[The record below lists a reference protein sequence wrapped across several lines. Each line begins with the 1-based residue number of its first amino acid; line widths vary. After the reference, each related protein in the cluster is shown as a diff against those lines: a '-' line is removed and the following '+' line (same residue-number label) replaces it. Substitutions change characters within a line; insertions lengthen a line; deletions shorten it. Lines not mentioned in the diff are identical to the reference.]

1 MDTRASAPG
10 QPAHEPLRRRELV
23 VKVERSAPRRAEG
36 SGAQRWLP
44 WVSALAGPL
53 VTVLVTGGLAHWAT
67 GWFKEREARE
77 TNERLYAQ
85 LLTQREQSDTTI
97 RKDMF
102 SVVINRFLADKGEL
116 RWRDKVLHVEL
127 LANNFSQSLDL
138 APLFKDIARRLPQAP
153 DVAPPERREL
163 IERLDLTAAALNG
176 KQLSSLSRRGHA
188 RSKRVSVHELDKG
201 PMPDLIKVKL
211 PLRDMVPSAAVPG
224 TAVDETITFQV
235 EALRANVGRR
245 ELELRLLVRQ
255 GEQKLLYHQHFWVG
269 LYDFPMLSNVQLP
282 FGLRAALALTDF
294 DLPIDPRDRGEPIN
308 ATLHLVVFP
317 SSSASFKER
326 QDYDDILLD
335 MVRQRERQVLTTGDA
350 R

>member
-1 MDTRASAPG
+1 
-10 QPAHEPLRRRELV
+10 
-23 VKVERSAPRRAEG
+23 VERATPWPPERAG
-36 SGAQRWLP
+36 VQRWLP

-53 VTVLVTGGLAHWAT
+53 VTVLVTGVLAHAAT
-67 GWFKEREARE
+67 AWFSAREARE

-153 DVAPPERREL
+153 EVAPAERREL
-163 IERLDLTAAALNG
+163 MERLDLTASALNG
-176 KQLSSLSRRGHA
+176 KQLSSLARRGHA
-188 RSKRVSVHELDKG
+188 RSKRVAVRALDKG
-201 PMPDLIKVKL
+201 PIPELIKVKL
-211 PLRDMVPSAAVPG
+211 PLRSLVPSAAVPE
-224 TAVDETITFQV
+224 AAADETLTFEV
-235 EALRANVGRR
+235 EALRANLERR

-255 GEQKLLYHQHFWVG
+255 GKQQVLYHQHFWVG

-294 DLPIDPRDRGEPIN
+294 DVPIDVRDRSEPIH
-308 ATLHLVVFP
+308 ASLHLVVFP

-335 MVRQRERQVLTTGDA
+335 MVRQRERQGLTMGDT